1 MAYATYAQYTAL
13 GYATSAQATVE
24 AYLNRASDDMDIAS
38 LGKLDSTALEA
49 EETAILV
56 KATCAQAEHYV
67 LNGTGGFDGNVSL
80 GTFSMSGASSSSPSK
95 ILCQRAMRF
104 LAMIGMTNRSV
115 GVSPSRHLYE
125 LESGG
130 VIPETNDGVCE

>member
-1 MAYATYAQYTAL
+1 MAYATYAQYIAL
-13 GYATSAQATVE
+13 GYASAAQATIE
-24 AYLNRASDDMDIAS
+24 AYLNRASDDMDIVS
-38 LGKLDSTALEA
+38 LGKLDASTLEP
-49 EETAILV
+49 EEVAILV

-67 LNGTGGFDGNVSL
+67 LNGTGGFEGSVSL
-80 GTFSMSGASSSSPSK
+80 GTFSMSGNSSSSPSK
-95 ILCQRAMRF
+95 ILCQRSMRF

-115 GVSPSRHLYE
+115 AASPSRQLYE

>member
-1 MAYATYAQYTAL
+1 MAYATYAQYIAL
-13 GYATSAQATVE
+13 GYATAAQATVE

-38 LGKLDSTALEA
+38 LGKLDSTALEV

-67 LNGTGGFDGNVSL
+67 LNGTGGFEGNVSL
-80 GTFSMSGASSSSPSK
+80 GTFSMSGAKPPVGVVCS
-95 ILCQRAMRF
+95 RAMRF

-115 GVSPSRHLYE
+115 GASPSRHLYE

>member
-13 GYATSAQATVE
+13 GYATASQATIE
-24 AYLNRASDDMDIAS
+24 SYLNRASDDMDIAS

-67 LNGTGGFDGNVSL
+67 LNGTGGFEGNVSL
-80 GTFSMSGASSSSPSK
+80 GTFSMSGAKSPSSVV
-95 ILCQRAMRF
+95 CSRAMRF

>member
-13 GYATSAQATVE
+13 GYATASQATIE
-24 AYLNRASDDMDIAS
+24 SYLNRASDDMDIAS

-67 LNGTGGFDGNVSL
+67 LNGTGGFEGNVSL
-80 GTFSMSGASSSSPSK
+80 GTFSMSGAKSTSSVVCS
-95 ILCQRAMRF
+95 RAMRF